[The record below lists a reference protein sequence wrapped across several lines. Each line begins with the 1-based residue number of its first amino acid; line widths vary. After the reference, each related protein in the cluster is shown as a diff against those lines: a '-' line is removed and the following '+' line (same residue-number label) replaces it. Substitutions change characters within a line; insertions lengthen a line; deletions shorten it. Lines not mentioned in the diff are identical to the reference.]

1 MAAVCAE
8 FFQAETFPERL
19 TPQSISGKSDI
30 YLTVIYRSE
39 ALNVKTLCLGYL
51 SMKDATGYEIK
62 KDFEEGLFRN
72 FIEASFGSIYPAL
85 NQLAADGHV
94 TVREEE
100 QSGKPDKKV
109 YSITDAG
116 QAALAKWLAVVP
128 ARDKYKSEFLFQ
140 MLLQHYI
147 SPTQQVVAAE
157 KQLSDLKMDLATI
170 AEAET
175 RMAENPG
182 CCFVMGY
189 GKAVLT
195 AGVSYLEHKLR
206 ELRPRA
212 KSAAE

>member
-1 MAAVCAE
+1 V
-8 FFQAETFPERL
+8 
-19 TPQSISGKSDI
+19 
-30 YLTVIYRSE
+30 V
-39 ALNVKTLCLGYL
+39 NVKTLCLGYL
-51 SMKDATGYEIK
+51 STKDATGYEIK
-62 KDFEEGLFRN
+62 KDFEDGLFSH

-109 YSITDAG
+109 YSITSAG
-116 QAALAKWLAVVP
+116 HAALAKWLAVVP

-140 MLLQHYI
+140 MLLQNYI
-147 SPTQQVVAAE
+147 SPAQQVVAAE
-157 KQLSDLKMDLATI
+157 KQLADLNADLSTI
-170 AEAET
+170 VTAEAQ
-175 RMAENPG
+175 MSENPG

-195 AGVSYLEHKLR
+195 AGVTYLEHKLQ

-212 KSAAE
+212 KAAAE